1 MLLRQFIVPTGRI
14 AAVIIFAG
22 VFYANGKESDPK

>member
-1 MLLRQFIVPTGRI
+1 MFLRQFIIPIGRI
-14 AAVIIFAG
+14 AAVIIFVG